1 MAVPDI
7 VGKFAFLIIQ
17 ILVCC
22 LVIAG
27 IVMFARSITCSDS
40 PANMYEH
47 FESSADATVSAMKKR
62 TEQLRALKE
71 RIQSDMDNL
80 NESSDDICNILK
92 EVEDSYVS
100 NSMAPTDETEYSLP
114 ADIQSQ
120 RKAERKR
127 RALLRFKEE
136 QKLYGT
142 IYKKPI
148 LECFYADGAD
158 VAAAEAELIVE
169 VDNMRALLDTAEI
182 KMSAT
187 RLEKTRGL
195 MGFTGQ
201 QLKKVVDTMTS
212 KPTEGWADVPAADD
226 LRGAKLIAEAD
237 RLLGIATTF
246 HKEINQLRQEVL
258 VQKDTAG
265 QIKQKQKALSNGQ
278 MTESDKAAGIAAAQQ
293 GR

>member
-1 MAVPDI
+1 
-7 VGKFAFLIIQ
+7 
-17 ILVCC
+17 
-22 LVIAG
+22 
-27 IVMFARSITCSDS
+27 MFARSLTCSDA

-47 FESSADATVSAMKKR
+47 FESAADATVSAMKKR

-80 NESSDDICNILK
+80 NESSDDVCNILK
-92 EVEDSYVS
+92 EIEDSYVS
-100 NSMAPTDETEYSLP
+100 NAMAPTDEAEYSLP

-158 VAAAEAELIVE
+158 VAAAEEELKIE
-169 VDNMRALLDTAEI
+169 VASMQALLDTAEI

-195 MGFTGQ
+195 MGYTAQ
-201 QLKKVVDTMTS
+201 QLKKVVDAMTS
-212 KPTEGWADVPAADD
+212 KPKEGWADVPADEN
-226 LRGAKLIAEAD
+226 LHGAKLIAEAD
-237 RLLGIATTF
+237 RLLGIASTF
-246 HKEINQLRQEVL
+246 HKEILQLRQDVL
-258 VQKDTAG
+258 IQKDTAG
-265 QIKQKQKALSNGQ
+265 QIKQKQKAVGNGQ
-278 MTESDKAAGIAAAQQ
+278 LTESDKAAGIAAAQ
-293 GR
+293 RRR